1 MFDQPPGHHLAQI
14 NVAKSR
20 FDQDDRRFAGF
31 TGKIDAVNA
40 VAERAPGF
48 IWRLKS
54 DAGNAMDI
62 QATDDPRFL
71 INMSVW
77 ESAEALEDFVWKTI
91 HVKVYDQKAEWF
103 PTLETPHMAF
113 WWVPV
118 GHEPSVSEGMS
129 KLDSLR
135 LHGPTSEAFGW
146 ESLPHVAQ
154 WRARRCG

>member
-20 FDQDDRRFAGF
+20 FDQDDPRFAGF

-103 PTLETPHMAF
+103 PTLDTPHMAF

-118 GHEPSVSEGMS
+118 GHGPSVSEGMS